1 MTEEHNE
8 EMGKICSH
16 CGEKK
21 PLNEFRKRSGR
32 RTGAHVRRG
41 LCRSCRQRLSA
52 ERLAAARAS
61 AADGGRREDAEQAVV
76 AEAQTMAAAARRS
89 EPEAAAALQTAR
101 LASAEVAAA
110 AESTKAGFV
119 AELSLSGET
128 DKKRKRRRRRKK
140 TAAGAQPSG
149 SELKLAD
156 DVAAPT
162 AVPATSGPVAA
173 ESVEKPK
180 RKRKKA
186 KRKKSGQAKAAE
198 NLELLV
204 GEELLADAGTDSDVA
219 DDFDAGMTAETQE
232 TGEANETAGEPAG
245 KAKRKRKRSKRKSK
259 RSGEDAAALSSE
271 GDSGFA
277 DGSVVDS
284 REVVRVSTL
293 AVPLAG
299 VDADPGVAEEQQEPV
314 KKRKRKRKKKS
325 TAATS
330 PLTAEIASLPAAAE
344 VEEKAPP
351 TRKKTAKSKK
361 AAKGQELPELK
372 AAAVKEPAKPAAK
385 VAATKPESGKGKAA
399 AVQQAPAPAY
409 KPIWPDKGAASAN
422 LLSLR
427 SVLQDQDNVVRTV
440 GQARVED
447 ITELVEEPRKSAE
460 LIKREADAFHHT
472 PLSNRR
478 PAKHSNALTRREMQS
493 MREAKLT
500 DHRSR
505 FINHAELVER
515 SKRQQGEGKPAGAD
529 QTVKPVTGGPVT
541 DGNANAEKDK
551 QSKFEPFDYSVLRP
565 TGKGVIR
572 MRGRT
577 DKGRRWYQEIEY
589 DMAVT
594 LVREQSAVVVNRQT
608 INRLYSN
615 RDFRSYILT
624 RDNYTCYFC
633 GEYGDT
639 IAHLL
644 PRAKGGHST
653 PLNCVCACNLCNQ
666 SKADKDLDVFL
677 KHQKSGTKR

>member
-8 EMGKICSH
+8 EIGKICSH

-61 AADGGRREDAEQAVV
+61 AVDGGGRGDAERAVV
-76 AEAQTMAAAARRS
+76 AEAQTMAAAVAS
-89 EPEAAAALQTAR
+89 CSKPEAPAALQAAR
-101 LASAEVAAA
+101 LGSAEVAAT

-119 AELSLSGET
+119 AELALLGEP

-140 TAAGAQPSG
+140 RAGAQPSG

-156 DVAAPT
+156 DVAVEA
-162 AVPATSGPVAA
+162 AVMATSGPDAA
-173 ESVEKPK
+173 ESGEKPK

-198 NLELLV
+198 TVELLV
-204 GEELLADAGTDSDVA
+204 GEGILADAGTDSDVA
-219 DDFDAGMTAETQE
+219 DVGMTAEAQE
-232 TGEANETAGEPAG
+232 FSEASETAGEPAG
-245 KAKRKRKRSKRKSK
+245 KAKRKRKRSKRKGK
-259 RSGEDAAALSSE
+259 RSGEDAAALPSE
-271 GDSGFA
+271 GESVTADEPVTDSG
-277 DGSVVDS
+277 
-284 REVVRVSTL
+284 EVVRVSAL
-293 AVPLAG
+293 AVPMAG
-299 VDADPGVAEEQQEPV
+299 VDADPGVAEEQQEPT

-325 TAATS
+325 TAEPS
-330 PLTAEIASLPAAAE
+330 SLTAEVASLPVAAE
-344 VEEKAPP
+344 VEEKVTP
-351 TRKKTAKSKK
+351 TRKKSVKSKK
-361 AAKGQELPELK
+361 AAKGQEQPEVK
-372 AAAVKEPAKPAAK
+372 AAPVKEPAKPAAK
-385 VAATKPESGKGKAA
+385 VAATKPEPGKGKEAA
-399 AVQQAPAPAY
+399 AQQVPAPAY

-427 SVLQDQDNVVRTV
+427 SVLQDQNNVVRTV
-440 GQARVED
+440 GQARIED
-447 ITELVEEPRKSAE
+447 IAELVEEPRKSAE
-460 LIKREADAFHHT
+460 LIKREAGAFHHT

-515 SKRQQGEGKPAGAD
+515 SKRQQGDGKPMGAD
-529 QTVKPVTGGPVT
+529 QTVTGGPVA
-541 DGNANAEKDK
+541 DGYAFAEKDK

-639 IAHLL
+639 IDHLL

-677 KHQKSGTKR
+677 KHQKGGAKR